1 MIKFK
6 FKKNNQ
12 KNADSSINIK
22 KLAIYS
28 ILVSFLILVNFF
40 AGSKIVN
47 TTFPWYSNVS
57 IFLLVNINI
66 ILLLVVL
73 ILIFRNLGKLFID
86 RKKNLFGTRLQG
98 KLVIFSTLI
107 AVIPVLVVFIF
118 SSSII
123 NNSIDKWFDAQ
134 IEQALK
140 SSIDLMQKYQNRL
153 EKDIVEQSDILSGF
167 ISSGEYLF
175 KTKYDKLEE
184 FTASYIDKNRID
196 GIAVYNNQ
204 NVRISSQEKSF
215 FYFNIFVNNS
225 IIKDILDKKSI
236 ARYEFVGSDQIYWVG
251 HPIYSNKSNNIIIG
265 ALFIYKLVPVN
276 EADKVSKILDS
287 YNNYRQTK
295 FFAEPVKNSYKVLLV
310 LMTLL
315 VVFAGIW
322 GSLVYAKSITKPI
335 ELLAAASVEVSK
347 GNLDTEV
354 EVLGDDELAFMTR
367 AFNSMVKRLKMHNNE
382 LNLKNEKLSEM
393 FMQIA
398 RDNQYIDSIFKN
410 VKSAIF
416 YYTSRLVFLKS
427 NDYAEEIIEK
437 ARDDFNT
444 KVLVPASS
452 FVLSTDK
459 ELEFQIEMMLN
470 SEIRTMTANITK
482 IYDHE
487 GRAENLV
494 IVLDD
499 ITDLLNF
506 QRVNIWKEIATRI
519 AHEIKNPL
527 TPIKLTAERV
537 RKKTGAGEETQEF
550 IINSMETII
559 NEVEGLQTLV
569 NEFNMFA
576 RLPELKKNLFPF
588 CAFLDEVAS
597 FYTVSHPNVK
607 VQIDCQDIDMFG
619 DRGQLKR
626 VFINLMSNSIDA
638 MEDNTGEIKISA
650 VENLDRLRIIYE
662 DSGKGIPSEDLH
674 RIFIPYFSKKPD
686 GTGLG
691 LAIVKKIIEVHNG
704 TITVE
709 SEYGKFTRFIMEFHK
724 VA

>member
-1 MIKFK
+1 MKKFR
-6 FKKNNQ
+6 FKKNPQREN
-12 KNADSSINIK
+12 NINIR
-22 KLAIYS
+22 KLVMYS
-28 ILVSFLILVNFF
+28 LAVIVLLLVNFF

-47 TTFPWYSNVS
+47 TTFPLYSNVS

-73 ILIFRNLGKLFID
+73 LLIFRNLGKLFID

-98 KLVIFSTLI
+98 KLVIFSTLL

-123 NNSIDKWFDAQ
+123 NNSIDKWFDTQ

-184 FTASYIDKNRID
+184 FTANYIEKNRID

-204 NVRISSQEKSF
+204 NVRISTQEKTF
-215 FYFNIFVNNS
+215 FYFNSFVNDT

-236 ARYEFVGSDQIYWVG
+236 ARYEFMGNDQLYWVG
-251 HPIYSNKSNNIIIG
+251 HPIYSDKNSNIAIG

-276 EADKVSKILDS
+276 EADKVTKILDS

-295 FFAEPVKNSYKVLLV
+295 FFAEPVKNSYKILLV

-335 ELLAAASVEVSK
+335 EMLASASVEVSK
-347 GNLDTEV
+347 GNLNIEV
-354 EVLGDDELAFMTR
+354 EVQGDDELAFMTR
-367 AFNSMVKRLKMHNNE
+367 AFNAMVKRLKMHNDE

-416 YYTSRLVFLKS
+416 YYTSRLESLKT
-427 NDYAEEIIEK
+427 NDYAEEILKHAES
-437 ARDDFNT
+437 DFNDN
-444 KVLVPASS
+444 VLIPASV
-452 FVLSTDK
+452 FVST
-459 ELEFQIEMMLN
+459 EEREFEFQIEMMIN
-470 SEIRTMTANITK
+470 GEIRTMTANITK

-487 GRAENLV
+487 GKADNLV

-537 RKKTGAGEETQEF
+537 RKKTSAGEESKEF
-550 IINSMETII
+550 MIGSMETII
-559 NEVEGLQTLV
+559 KEVEGLQTLV

-576 RLPELKKNLFPF
+576 RLPELKKFVFPF
-588 CAFLDEVAS
+588 CPFLEEIAS
-597 FYTVSHPNVK
+597 FYTVSHPNVNIS
-607 VQIDCQDIDMFG
+607 IDCNDIEMYG
-619 DRGQLKR
+619 DRAQLKR
-626 VFINLMSNSIDA
+626 VFINLVNNSIDA
-638 MEDNTGEIKISA
+638 MKKETGDILISA
-650 VENLDRLRIIYE
+650 VENDDKLRIIYQ
-662 DSGKGIPSEDLH
+662 DSGKGIPQEDLH

-704 TITVE
+704 SVTVE
-709 SEYGKFTRFIMEFHK
+709 SEYGKYTRFIMEFHK
-724 VA
+724 AA

>member
-6 FKKNNQ
+6 FKKNEKEQ
-12 KNADSSINIK
+12 QGDINIK
-22 KLAIYS
+22 KLAVYS
-28 ILVSFLILVNFF
+28 LMVAVLLLVNFF

-47 TTFPWYSNVS
+47 TSFPWYSNVS
-57 IFLLVNINI
+57 IFLLININI

-107 AVIPVLVVFIF
+107 AVVPVLVVFIF

-175 KTKYDKLEE
+175 KTKYDQLEE
-184 FTASYIDKNRID
+184 FTANYIDKNRID

-204 NVRISSQEKSF
+204 NIRISSQEKSF
-215 FYFNIFVNNS
+215 FYFNTFVNES
-225 IIKDILDKKSI
+225 IIKDILEKKSI
-236 ARYEFVGSDQIYWVG
+236 ARYEFVGNDQIYWVG
-251 HPIYSNKSNNIIIG
+251 HPIFSNKSNNIVIG

-276 EADKVSKILDS
+276 EADKVTKILDS

-295 FFAEPVKNSYKVLLV
+295 FFAEPVKNSYKILLV
-310 LMTLL
+310 LITLL

-347 GNLDTEV
+347 GNLNIEV
-354 EVLGDDELAFMTR
+354 DVQGDDELAFMTR
-367 AFNSMVKRLKMHNNE
+367 AFNSMVKRLKMHNDE

-416 YYTSRLVFLKS
+416 YYTSRLEPLKT
-427 NDYAEEIIEK
+427 NDYAEEILRYAE
-437 ARDDFNT
+437 AEFNDH
-444 KVLVPASS
+444 VLIPASV
-452 FVLSTDK
+452 FVAAD
-459 ELEFQIEMMLN
+459 EREFEFQIEMMI
-470 SEIRTMTANITK
+470 EGEMRTLTANITK

-487 GRAENLV
+487 GKAENLV

-537 RKKTGAGEETQEF
+537 HKKTSAGGDTQDF
-550 IINSMETII
+550 IISSMETII
-559 NEVEGLQTLV
+559 NEVEGLQTMV

-576 RLPELKKNLFPF
+576 RLPELKKDVFPL
-588 CAFLDEVAS
+588 CVFLDEVAS
-597 FYTVSHPNVK
+597 FYTASHPNVHID
-607 VQIDCQDIDMFG
+607 IDCEDIEMFG
-619 DRGQLKR
+619 DRPQLKR

-638 MEDNTGEIKISA
+638 MVNNTGSISISA
-650 VENLDRLRIIYE
+650 VENQDRLRIIYE

-704 TITVE
+704 TVIAE
-709 SEYGKFTRFIMEFHK
+709 SEYGKYTRFIMEFHK
-724 VA
+724 AV

>member
-6 FKKNNQ
+6 FPKKPV
-12 KNADSSINIK
+12 KAEKDINVR
-22 KLAIYS
+22 KLIIYS
-28 ILVSFLILVNFF
+28 TLVVVLLLVNFF

-47 TTFPWYSNVS
+47 TSFPWYSNVS

-107 AVIPVLVVFIF
+107 AVTPVLVVFIF
-118 SSSII
+118 STTII
-123 NNSIDKWFDAQ
+123 NNSIDKWFDTQ

-184 FTASYIDKNRID
+184 FTASYIEKNRID

-204 NVRISSQEKSF
+204 NIRISTQEKTF
-215 FYFNIFVNNS
+215 FYFNTFVNATT
-225 IIKDILDKKSI
+225 IQDILDKKSI
-236 ARYEFVGSDQIYWVG
+236 AKYEFVGNDQIYWVG
-251 HPIYSNKSNNIIIG
+251 HPIYSNKSNNIVIG

-276 EADKVSKILDS
+276 EADKVTKILDS

-295 FFAEPVKNSYKVLLV
+295 FFAEPVKNSYKILLV

-347 GNLDTEV
+347 GNLNTEV
-354 EVLGDDELAFMTR
+354 EVQGDDELAFMTR
-367 AFNSMVKRLKMHNNE
+367 AFNSMVKRLKMHNDE

-393 FMQIA
+393 FLQIA

-416 YYTSRLVFLKS
+416 YYTSHLEPLKR
-427 NDYAEEIIEK
+427 NDYAEVILEHAET
-437 ARDDFNT
+437 DFNDN
-444 KVLVPASS
+444 VLIPASV
-452 FVLSTDK
+452 FVTTD
-459 ELEFQIEMMLN
+459 EREFEFQIEMMIN
-470 SEIRTMTANITK
+470 GEMRTMTANITK

-487 GRAENLV
+487 GNTENLV

-527 TPIKLTAERV
+527 TPIKLTAERM
-537 RKKTGAGEETQEF
+537 RKKATTGDDTPEF

-576 RLPELKKNLFPF
+576 RLPELKKKVFPF
-588 CAFLDEVAS
+588 CTFLDEVAS
-597 FYTVSHPNVK
+597 FYVASHPNIK
-607 VQIDCQDIDMFG
+607 IIIDCKEIDMYG
-619 DRGQLKR
+619 DRPQLKR
-626 VFINLMSNSIDA
+626 VFINLVNNSIDA
-638 MEDNTGEIKISA
+638 MEKDEGVITISA
-650 VENLDRLRIIYE
+650 VENHDKLRVIYE
-662 DSGKGIPSEDLH
+662 DSGKGIPAEDLN

-704 TITVE
+704 SISAE
-709 SEYGKFTRFIMEFHK
+709 SEYGKYTRFTMEFYK
-724 VA
+724 AV

>member
-1 MIKFK
+1 MIKFR
-6 FKKNNQ
+6 FKKSAPA
-12 KNADSSINIK
+12 KESDLNIK
-22 KLAIYS
+22 KLVMYS
-28 ILVSFLILVNFF
+28 TVVIVLLLVNFF

-47 TTFPWYSNVS
+47 TSFPWYSNVS

-98 KLVIFSTLI
+98 KLVIFSAMI
-107 AVIPVLVVFIF
+107 AVIPVMVVFIF

-140 SSIDLMQKYQNRL
+140 SSIDLMQRYQNRL

-184 FTASYIDKNRID
+184 FTANYIDKNRID

-204 NVRISSQEKSF
+204 NVRISSQEKTF
-215 FYFNIFVNNS
+215 FYFNTFVNNS
-225 IIKDILDKKSI
+225 IIQDILEKKSI
-236 ARYEFVGSDQIYWVG
+236 ARYEFVGNDQIYWVG
-251 HPIYSNKSNNIIIG
+251 HPIYSNKNSNIVIG

-276 EADKVSKILDS
+276 EADKVTKILDS

-295 FFAEPVKNSYKVLLV
+295 FFAEPVKNSYKILLV

-335 ELLAAASVEVSK
+335 EMLAAASVEVSK
-347 GNLDTEV
+347 GNLNTEV
-354 EVLGDDELAFMTR
+354 EVQGDDELAFMTR
-367 AFNSMVKRLKMHNNE
+367 AFNSMVKRLKMHNDE

-410 VKSAIF
+410 VKSAIL
-416 YYTSRLVFLKS
+416 YYTSRLEPLKM
-427 NDYAEEIIEK
+427 NDYAEVILEHAE
-437 ARDDFNT
+437 DDFND
-444 KVLVPASS
+444 KVLIPASV
-452 FVLSTDK
+452 FVTTD
-459 ELEFQIEMMLN
+459 EREYEFQTVMPIRGEN
-470 SEIRTMTANITK
+470 RTMTVNITK

-487 GRAENLV
+487 GKTENLV

-537 RKKTGAGEETQEF
+537 RRKTAGGDENPEF
-550 IINSMETII
+550 IIGSMETII
-559 NEVEGLQTLV
+559 TEVEGLQTLV

-576 RLPELKKNLFPF
+576 RLPELKKEVFPL
-588 CAFLDEVAS
+588 CPFLEEISS
-597 FYTVSHPNVK
+597 FYSTSHPNVR
-607 VQIDCQDIDMFG
+607 IDINCSDIDIYG
-619 DRGQLKR
+619 DRPQLKR
-626 VFINLMSNSIDA
+626 VFINLVNNSLEA
-638 MEDNTGEIKISA
+638 MDNEEGLITISA
-650 VENLDRLRIIYE
+650 VENHDKLRIIYE
-662 DSGKGIPSEDLH
+662 DSGKGIPQEDLN

-704 TITVE
+704 SVSVE
-709 SEYGKFTRFIMEFHK
+709 SEYGKFTRFTMEFYK
-724 VA
+724 AV

>member
-1 MIKFK
+1 MIKFR
-6 FKKNNQ
+6 FKKNHSS
-12 KNADSSINIK
+12 NADKDTSTR
-22 KLAIYS
+22 KLMMYS
-28 ILVSFLILVNFF
+28 LVVVILLLVNFF

-47 TTFPWYSNVS
+47 TSFPWYSNVS

-123 NNSIDKWFDAQ
+123 NNSIDKWFDTQ

-175 KTKYDKLEE
+175 KTKYDQLEE
-184 FTASYIDKNRID
+184 FTENYIDKNRID

-204 NVRISSQEKSF
+204 NTRITIQEKTF
-215 FYFNIFVNNS
+215 FYFNTFVNET
-225 IIKDILDKKSI
+225 IIKDILEKKSI
-236 ARYEFVGSDQIYWVG
+236 ARYEFVGNDQIYWVG
-251 HPIYSNKSNNIIIG
+251 HPILSNKNNNIVIG

-276 EADKVSKILDS
+276 EADKVTKILDS

-295 FFAEPVKNSYKVLLV
+295 FFAEPVKNSYKILLI

-347 GNLDTEV
+347 GNLNTEV
-354 EVLGDDELAFMTR
+354 EVIGDDEMAFMTR
-367 AFNSMVKRLKMHNNE
+367 AFNSMVKRLKMHNDE

-398 RDNQYIDSIFKN
+398 RDNQYVDSILKN

-416 YYTSRLVFLKS
+416 YYTSRLEPLKT
-427 NDYAEEIIEK
+427 NDYADVILDK
-437 ARDDFNT
+437 AETDFNDN
-444 KVLVPASS
+444 VLIPASV
-452 FVLSTDK
+452 FVTTDAR
-459 ELEFQIEMMLN
+459 EYEFQIAMMIAG
-470 SEIRTMTANITK
+470 EIRTMTANITK

-487 GRAENLV
+487 GKAENLV

-537 RKKTGAGEETQEF
+537 RKKSQAGDNTPEF
-550 IINSMETII
+550 MINSMETII

-576 RLPELKKNLFPF
+576 RLPQLKKDIFPF
-588 CAFLDEVAS
+588 CDFLEEVSS
-597 FYTVSHPNVK
+597 FYTASHPK
-607 VQIDCQDIDMFG
+607 LLFKISCDELELYG
-619 DRGQLKR
+619 DRQQLKR
-626 VFINLMSNSIDA
+626 VFINLVNNSIDA
-638 MEDNTGEIKISA
+638 MDNEEGTIRISA
-650 VENLDRLRIIYE
+650 VEKDDRLRVIYE
-662 DSGKGIPSEDLH
+662 DSGKGIPHEDLN

-704 TITVE
+704 SIVAE
-709 SEYGKFTRFIMEFHK
+709 SEYGAFTRFTMEFTK
-724 VA
+724 VT

>member
-1 MIKFK
+1 MIKFR
-6 FKKNNQ
+6 FKKNRTADENQ
-12 KNADSSINIK
+12 INTK
-22 KLAIYS
+22 KVLIYS
-28 ILVSFLILVNFF
+28 LMVAFLLMVNLF

-47 TTFPWYSNVS
+47 TSFPWYSNIS
-57 IFLLVNINI
+57 IFLLININI

-123 NNSIDKWFDAQ
+123 NNSIDKWFDTQ

-167 ISSGEYLF
+167 ISSGDYLF
-175 KTKYDKLEE
+175 KPKYDKLEE
-184 FTASYIDKNRID
+184 FIANYIDKNRID

-204 NVRISSQEKSF
+204 DVRISSQEKTF
-215 FYFNIFVNNS
+215 FYFNTFVNKS

-236 ARYEFVGSDQIYWVG
+236 ARYEFVGNDQIYWVG
-251 HPIYSNKSNNIIIG
+251 HPIYSNKNSNIVIG

-276 EADKVSKILDS
+276 EAEKVSKILDS

-295 FFAEPVKNSYKVLLV
+295 FFAEPVKNSYKILLV

-315 VVFAGIW
+315 VVFAAIW

-347 GNLDTEV
+347 GDLDTEV
-354 EVLGDDELAFMTR
+354 EVQGDDELAFMTR
-367 AFNSMVKRLKMHNNE
+367 AFNAMVKRLKMHNDE
-382 LNLKNEKLSEM
+382 LKLKNEKLSEM

-416 YYTSRLVFLKS
+416 YYTSRMEPLKM
-427 NDYAEEIIEK
+427 NDYAEQIMEHAK
-437 ARDDFNT
+437 SDFNDN
-444 KVLVPASS
+444 VLVPASV
-452 FVLSTDK
+452 FVGTD
-459 ELEFQIEMMLN
+459 EQEYEFQIEMAIDGEL
-470 SEIRTMTANITK
+470 RTMTANITK

-487 GRAENLV
+487 GKAENLV

-537 RKKTGAGEETQEF
+537 RKKAYTGDETKSF
-550 IINSMETII
+550 MINSMDTII
-559 NEVEGLQTLV
+559 KEVEGLQTLV

-576 RLPELKKNLFPF
+576 RLPELKKEVFPF
-588 CAFLDEVAS
+588 CPFLEEIAT
-597 FYTVSHPNVK
+597 FYKVSNPNVE
-607 VQIDCQDIDMFG
+607 IDIICEETDMYG
-619 DRGQLKR
+619 DRAQLKR
-626 VFINLMSNSIDA
+626 VFINLVNNSIEA
-638 MEDNTGEIKISA
+638 IGGETGKITISA
-650 VENLDRLRIIYE
+650 VENQDRLRIIYE
-662 DSGKGIPSEDLH
+662 DSGKGIPHEDLN
-674 RIFIPYFSKKPD
+674 RIFIPYFSKKPE

-704 TITVE
+704 TVTVE
-709 SEYGKFTRFIMEFHK
+709 SEYGKYTRFIMEFYK
-724 VA
+724 AA

>member
-1 MIKFK
+1 MAKFR
-6 FKKNNQ
+6 FKKGAAA
-12 KNADSSINIK
+12 KEKDINIRK
-22 KLAIYS
+22 ILLYS
-28 ILVSFLILVNFF
+28 VVVSVLLLLNYF

-47 TTFPWYSNVS
+47 TSFPWYSNVS

-98 KLVIFSTLI
+98 KLVIFSTMI

-184 FTASYIDKNRID
+184 FTANYIDKNRID

-204 NVRISSQEKSF
+204 NVRISTQEKGIY
-215 FYFNIFVNNS
+215 YFNTFVTPPVINE
-225 IIKDILDKKSI
+225 ILEKKSI
-236 ARYEFVGSDQIYWVG
+236 ARYEFVGNDQLYWVG
-251 HPIYSNKSNNIIIG
+251 HPIYSNKNNNIVIG

-295 FFAEPVKNSYKVLLV
+295 FFAEPVKNSYKILLV

-335 ELLAAASVEVSK
+335 ERLAAASVEVSK

-354 EVLGDDELAFMTR
+354 EVTGDDELAFMTR
-367 AFNSMVKRLKMHNNE
+367 AFNSMVKRLKMHNDE

-416 YYTSRLVFLKS
+416 LYTSSLMPLKK
-427 NDYAEEIIEK
+427 NDYADVILEYAET
-437 ARDDFNT
+437 DFNDN
-444 KVLVPASS
+444 VLIPASV
-452 FVLSTDK
+452 FVGT
-459 ELEFQIEMMLN
+459 EEREFEFQIEMLIKNEM
-470 SEIRTMTANITK
+470 RTMTANITK

-487 GRAENLV
+487 GKADNLV

-537 RKKTGAGEETQEF
+537 RKKSYSGDDTKDF

-559 NEVEGLQTLV
+559 TEVEGLQSMV

-576 RLPELKKNLFPF
+576 RLPELKKSVFDLCSFME
-588 CAFLDEVAS
+588 EVVS
-597 FYTVSHPNVK
+597 FYTASNPK
-607 VQIDCQDIDMFG
+607 VLIDVDCSDIEIYADKS
-619 DRGQLKR
+619 QLKR
-626 VFINLMSNSIDA
+626 VFINLVNNSIDA
-638 MEDNTGEIKISA
+638 MENDKGHIRISA
-650 VENLDRLRIIYE
+650 VENADRLRIIYE
-662 DSGKGIPSEDLH
+662 DDGIGIPQEDLN

-691 LAIVKKIIEVHNG
+691 LAIVKKIVEVHHG
-704 TITVE
+704 SVSVE
-709 SEYGKFTRFIMEFHK
+709 SEYGKYTRFIMEFYK
-724 VA
+724 VS

>member
-1 MIKFK
+1 MIKFR
-6 FKKNNQ
+6 FKKNQPDQEN
-12 KNADSSINIK
+12 DINIR
-22 KLAIYS
+22 KLVMYS
-28 ILVSFLILVNFF
+28 FAVVVLVLVNFF

-73 ILIFRNLGKLFID
+73 LLIFRNLGKLFID

-123 NNSIDKWFDAQ
+123 NNSIDKWFDTQ

-184 FTASYIDKNRID
+184 FTASYIEKNRID

-204 NVRISSQEKSF
+204 NVRISTQEKTF
-215 FYFNIFVNNS
+215 FYFNTFVNET
-225 IIKDILDKKSI
+225 IINDILDKKSI
-236 ARYEFVGSDQIYWVG
+236 ARYEFVGNDQIYWVG
-251 HPIYSNKSNNIIIG
+251 HPIYSNKNSNIAIG

-276 EADKVSKILDS
+276 EADKVTKILDS

-295 FFAEPVKNSYKVLLV
+295 FFAEPVKNSYKILLV

-315 VVFAGIW
+315 VVFAAIW

-335 ELLAAASVEVSK
+335 ELLASASVEVSK
-347 GNLDTEV
+347 GNLNTEV
-354 EVLGDDELAFMTR
+354 EVHGDDELAFMTR
-367 AFNSMVKRLKMHNNE
+367 AFNSMVKRLKMHNDE

-416 YYTSRLVFLKS
+416 YYTSRLEPLKT
-427 NDYAEEIIEK
+427 NDYAEEIMKHAEQ
-437 ARDDFNT
+437 DFNDN
-444 KVLVPASS
+444 VLVPASV
-452 FVLSTDK
+452 FVGTD
-459 ELEFQIEMMLN
+459 EREFEFQIEMMLDN
-470 SEIRTMTANITK
+470 EIRTMTANITK

-487 GRAENLV
+487 GKAENLV

-537 RKKTGAGEETQEF
+537 RKKTSAGEESGEF
-550 IINSMETII
+550 IMGSMETII
-559 NEVEGLQTLV
+559 KEVEGLQTLV

-576 RLPELKKNLFPF
+576 RLPELKKTIFPF
-588 CAFLDEVAS
+588 CPFLEEVAS
-597 FYTVSHPNVK
+597 FYTVSHPNIKISV
-607 VQIDCQDIDMFG
+607 DCEDVEIYG
-619 DRGQLKR
+619 DRAQLKR
-626 VFINLMSNSIDA
+626 VFINLVNNSIDA
-638 MEDNTGEIKISA
+638 MEAETGTIKISA
-650 VENLDRLRIIYE
+650 VENQDKLKVIYE
-662 DSGKGIPSEDLH
+662 DSGKGIPQEDLN

-704 TITVE
+704 SVTVE
-709 SEYGKFTRFIMEFHK
+709 SEYGKFTRFTMEFYK
-724 VA
+724 AA

>member
-1 MIKFK
+1 MIKFR
-6 FKKNNQ
+6 FKKGQ
-12 KNADSSINIK
+12 QEGTEINRK
-22 KLAIYS
+22 R
-28 ILVSFLILVNFF
+28 ILLYALLILLLVLVNFF
-40 AGSKIVN
+40 AGSKMVN
-47 TTFPWYSNVS
+47 TSFPWYSNVS

-73 ILIFRNLGKLFID
+73 IIIFRNLGKLFID
-86 RKKNLFGTRLQG
+86 RQKNLFGTRLQG
-98 KLVIFSTLI
+98 KLVIFSALI
-107 AVIPVLVVFIF
+107 AVIPVLVVFTF
-118 SSSII
+118 ASTVI
-123 NNSIDKWFDAQ
+123 NNSIDKWFDTQ

-153 EKDIVEQSDILSGF
+153 EKDIVEQSDILSKF

-184 FTASYIDKNRID
+184 FTGSYIEKNVID

-204 NVRISSQEKSF
+204 NVRISTQEKKHE
-215 FYFNIFVNNS
+215 YFETFVNKD

-236 ARYEFVGSDQIYWVG
+236 ARYEFVETDQFYWVG
-251 HPIYSNKSNNIIIG
+251 HPIYSNQNNNIVIG
-265 ALFIYKLVPVN
+265 ALFVYKLVPVN
-276 EADKVSKILDS
+276 EAEKVTTILNS

-295 FFAEPVKNSYKVLLV
+295 FFAEPVKNSYKILLV

-322 GSLVYAKSITKPI
+322 GSLVYARSITKPI
-335 ELLAAASVEVSK
+335 EQLAAASVEVSK
-347 GNLDTEV
+347 GNLNIEV
-354 EVLGDDELAFMTR
+354 DVQGDDELAFMTK
-367 AFNSMVKRLKMHNNE
+367 AFNSMVKRLKMHNDE

-393 FMQIA
+393 FLQIA

-416 YYTSRLVFLKS
+416 YYTSDIEPLKK
-427 NDYAEEIIEK
+427 NDYAEEILKHAEN
-437 ARDDFNT
+437 DFIT
-444 KVLVPASS
+444 KVLTPSAYFVSS
-452 FVLSTDK
+452 EEREK
-459 ELEFQIEMMLN
+459 EFQIEMVIKG
-470 SEIRTMTANITK
+470 EIRTMTTNITK

-487 GRAENLV
+487 GNAENLV

-537 RKKTGAGEETQEF
+537 RKKSAAGDDSKEF
-550 IINSMETII
+550 IIGSMETII

-576 RLPELKKNLFPF
+576 RLPELNKNLLRLGE
-588 CAFLDEVAS
+588 FLAEVAS
-597 FYTVSHPNVK
+597 FYKISHPNLIIK
-607 VQIDCQDIDMFG
+607 INCPDTEMYG
-619 DRGQLKR
+619 DKAQLKR
-626 VFINLMSNSIDA
+626 VFINLVNNSIDA
-638 MEDNTGEIKISA
+638 MENATGVITISV
-650 VENLDRLRIIYE
+650 VENPASLRVIYE
-662 DSGKGIPSEDLH
+662 DSGKGIPHEDLN

-704 TITVE
+704 NITVE
-709 SEYGKFTRFIMEFHK
+709 SEYGHFTRFVMDFSK
-724 VA
+724 AA